1 MYCDLFQ
8 LTEPPFRLTPDPQF
22 LFASKQHARAKAY
35 MESTIW
41 LADGFV
47 VLTGDIGSGKTTLIE
62 AFVAELPDDVV
73 LAHIS
78 QTQLSPVEFLQALL
92 VEFGFKPFRKRKVE
106 LLSMLKDFMVEQYAA
121 GKKILLIIDEAQNLS
136 RKVLEEVRLL
146 SGLELQKEKLL
157 RIIIAGQP
165 ELSHK
170 LERLQQLTQRV
181 RLRFHLGALSK
192 RETHEYITHRLDV
205 AGAKGRKIFEAAAC
219 DLVFRY
225 SGGVPRL
232 INVLCDTALL
242 CAFAEERTVIDE
254 ALVKAA
260 AEELQWVEYAER
272 MRAHERG
279 VDSTG
284 RFVNNDRPMARLE
297 VLHRDQLIGE
307 YRLRPGKTIIGR
319 TADNDVQIQSRFI
332 SRHHAQVVSDQTHSI
347 LEDLNSTN
355 GVFIRSQRVKQ
366 QTLVDG
372 DIIQI
377 GEHRLLYRD
386 MRNEAA
392 EAPPPDDDDD
402 DLDADDEDD
411 DFDDDEEDGDEDS
424 GDENGGG
431 DGLEEQLDEREG

>member
-1 MYCDLFQ
+1 M
-8 LTEPPFRLTPDPQF
+8 
-22 LFASKQHARAKAY
+22 
-35 MESTIW
+35 
-41 LADGFV
+41 
-47 VLTGDIGSGKTTLIE
+47 
-62 AFVAELPDDVV
+62 

-121 GKKILLIIDEAQNLS
+121 GKKILLVIDEAQNLS

-170 LERLQQLTQRV
+170 LDSPRLQQLTQRV

-192 RETHEYITHRLDV
+192 RETHEYITHRLEI
-205 AGAKGRKIFEAAAC
+205 AGAKGRTIFEPAAC

-225 SGGVPRL
+225 AGGVPRL
-232 INVLCDTALL
+232 INVLCDTAML

-260 AEELQWVEYAER
+260 VEELQWVEYSER

-279 VDSTG
+279 IDTTG
-284 RFVNNDRPMARLE
+284 RFADSEPADGAARGAVPRPARRRVPPRSRQDDHRPHGRQRRADPEPVHLAASRAGRFRSDALRSRGLE
-297 VLHRDQLIGE
+297 QHQRRV
-307 YRLRPGKTIIGR
+307 
-319 TADNDVQIQSRFI
+319 
-332 SRHHAQVVSDQTHSI
+332 HS
-347 LEDLNSTN
+347 LAARQAPELA
-355 GVFIRSQRVKQ
+355 
-366 QTLVDG
+366 DG

-377 GEHRLLYRD
+377 GEHKLLYRD
-386 MRNEAA
+386 MRGASSRALPMTTTTTMTTMDEL
-392 EAPPPDDDDD
+392 DDDWTRRRGRGRATTTRTTPTSRRRRARRART
-402 DLDADDEDD
+402 LSARFTRGAD
-411 DFDDDEEDGDEDS
+411 GR
-424 GDENGGG
+424 GA
-431 DGLEEQLDEREG
+431 

>member
-1 MYCDLFQ
+1 MYCELFQ

-22 LFASKQHARAKAY
+22 LFASKQHSRAKAY

-41 LADGFV
+41 LSDGFV
-47 VLTGDIGSGKTTLIE
+47 VITGDIGSGKTTLIE
-62 AFVAELPDDVV
+62 SFLAELPENIV

-121 GKKILLIIDEAQNLS
+121 GKKILLVLDEAQNLS

-146 SGLELQKEKLL
+146 SGLELRKEKLL

-170 LERLQQLTQRV
+170 LDSPRLQQLTQRV

-192 RETHEYITHRLDV
+192 RETHEYITHRLEV
-205 AGAKGRKIFEAAAC
+205 AGAKGRKIFEPAAC

-225 SGGVPRL
+225 AGGVPRL

-254 ALVKAA
+254 GLIRAA
-260 AEELQWVEYAER
+260 VEELQWVEYAER
-272 MRAHERG
+272 LRANERG
-279 VDSTG
+279 VGSTG
-284 RFVNNDRPMARLE
+284 RFAGGDGPMARLE
-297 VLHRDQLIGE
+297 VLYRDQLVAE
-307 YRLRPGKTIIGR
+307 YRLGPGKTVIGR
-319 TADNDVQIQSRFI
+319 TPDNDLQIQSRFI
-332 SRHHAQVVSDQTHSI
+332 SRHHAQVVSDQTRSV

-355 GVFIRSQRVKQ
+355 GVFIRSQRVKHQ
-366 QTLVDG
+366 ELLDG

-377 GEHRLLYRD
+377 GEHKLLYRD
-386 MRNEAA
+386 MRSALRPA
-392 EAPPPDDDDD
+392 VDADDDD
-402 DLDADDEDD
+402 DLDDVDEDVD
-411 DFDDDEEDGDEDS
+411 DRDDDDDS
-424 GDENGGG
+424 DA
-431 DGLEEQLDEREG
+431 DGLEKAEIGERGR